1 LPDVALL
8 IDWENVYY
16 TLRQHTTGPLP
27 STLAILQ
34 AILQKAAEFGPVR
47 VKQAIFGS
55 EVASQDDTLLMALE
69 FTGIDPVA
77 VAQRS
82 GGRLLKGRSDAV
94 LITRTAKLLYKERP
108 DIEVW
113 FIVSGDRD
121 LNALCKALKDEDKK
135 VYLVAGDKSL
145 ANELRD
151 SPYLR
156 DDVFLL
162 EDLIP
167 EARWTRAGLR
177 SDDTQAGKEEDNR
190 ESSRELTRELPRPR
204 SRGVRGGRTRVG
216 PTASGGTRPPIVPA
230 VIPTGTP
237 ESEKEQRRLAVLLL
251 DQLVAIRADAMPRAD
266 FVQSVVPLSEKE
278 ASTVLEQRIDAG
290 IAQHHIVARN
300 QGRFRATAKQ
310 LIAPNLSSPLVAETL
325 FHLVRLLR
333 RIDTVTKDTKRVPV
347 VEAVLDPLSRAD
359 QPGGLARGRSARRML
374 LETLYNIA
382 EERGAIA
389 SESVQRDGKEV
400 TMCWLSDGHPL
411 VQYAR
416 HQSAGIVHL
425 FNFVGST
432 KAHGDRVDWVNQA
445 LFAELLSRVEGD
457 ALESSLR
464 AAVERGLMRA
474 ESHGSKPGFIIDR
487 EHPEVRVLLGAFD
500 RLEGASSAA
509 APPARVGVS
518 RVDNG
523 DDQQDEALA
532 SGAGDL
538 PPALGA
544 GTAAL
549 AGASDDGSQ
558 NGAAA
563 LAARKRTRRGSRG
576 GRNRRGGRGRK
587 KTTSSTSGE
596 AAD

>member
-1 LPDVALL
+1 MPDVALL

-47 VKQAIFGS
+47 VKQAIFGQ
-55 EVASQDDTLLMALE
+55 EVAAQDETLLMALE
-69 FTGIDPVA
+69 FTGIEPVA
-77 VAQRS
+77 VAQRMS
-82 GGRLLKGRSDAV
+82 GRLLKGRSDAV
-94 LITRTAKLLYKERP
+94 LITRTMKLLYKDRP
-108 DIEVW
+108 DVEVW

-156 DDVFLL
+156 DGVFLL

-167 EARWTRAGLR
+167 EARWTRAALR
-177 SDDTQAGKEEDNR
+177 ADDTQAGKEE
-190 ESSRELTRELPRPR
+190 ESRGPVESREREAARTRGR
-204 SRGVRGGRTRVG
+204 RGGRGRG
-216 PTASGGTRPPIVPA
+216 AKPPVVPA
-230 VIPTGTP
+230 VVPTGSP

-290 IAQHHIVARN
+290 IEQHHVLARA
-300 QGRFRATAKQ
+300 QGRFRAKAKQ
-310 LIAPNLSSPLVAETL
+310 LIAPDLTSPLVAETL

-359 QPGGLARGRSARRML
+359 QPGGLARGRTARRIL
-374 LETLYNIA
+374 LDTLYNIA
-382 EERGAIA
+382 EERGAIQ
-389 SESVQRDGKEV
+389 SEAVQRDGKEI
-400 TMCWLSDGHPL
+400 TMCWLAEGHPL

-416 HQSAGIVHL
+416 HRSAGIVHL
-425 FNFVGST
+425 FNFVGSG
-432 KAHGDRVDWVNQA
+432 KGERADWVNLA

-457 ALESSLR
+457 ALESGIK

-474 ESHGSKPGFIIDR
+474 EPHGNKPGYVVARD
-487 EHPEVRVLLGAFD
+487 HPEVRMLLGEFS
-500 RLEGASSAA
+500 RLNGHEPTELPERTATAEADGIELA
-509 APPARVGVS
+509 APLALPAPGM
-518 RVDNG
+518 
-523 DDQQDEALA
+523 
-532 SGAGDL
+532 
-538 PPALGA
+538 
-544 GTAAL
+544 TAAVTE
-549 AGASDDGSQ
+549 GIGTP
-558 NGAAA
+558 
-563 LAARKRTRRGSRG
+563 RKRTRRGSRG

-587 KTTSSTSGE
+587 KPASTSTGGGTE

>member
-1 LPDVALL
+1 MPDVALL

-55 EVASQDDTLLMALE
+55 EVAAQDDTLLMALE
-69 FTGIDPVA
+69 FTGIEPVA
-77 VAQRS
+77 VAQRMS
-82 GGRLLKGRSDAV
+82 GRLLKGRSDAV
-94 LITRTAKLLYKERP
+94 LITRTMKLLYKDKP
-108 DIEVW
+108 DVEVW

-135 VYLVAGDKSL
+135 VYLIAGDKSL

-156 DDVFLL
+156 DGVFLL

-177 SDDTQAGKEEDNR
+177 ADDTQAGKEDEAPR
-190 ESSRELTRELPRPR
+190 ESPRESGREPLRGRTR
-204 SRGVRGGRTRVG
+204 RGGRGRTSTG
-216 PTASGGTRPPIVPA
+216 LARPPIVPA
-230 VIPTGTP
+230 VVPTGSP

-290 IAQHHIVARN
+290 VEQHHILARN

-310 LIAPNLSSPLVAETL
+310 LIAPNMSSPLVAETL

-359 QPGGLARGRSARRML
+359 QPGGLARGRTQRRIL

-389 SESVQRDGKEV
+389 SESVQRDGKEI
-400 TMCWLSDGHPL
+400 TMCWLSDTHPL

-432 KAHGDRVDWVNQA
+432 RGHSERADWVNQA

-457 ALESSLR
+457 SLESSIR
-464 AAVERGLMRA
+464 AAAERGLIRP
-474 ESHGSKPGFIIDR
+474 ESHGNKPGYVIDR
-487 EHPEVRVLLGAFD
+487 EHAEVKMILGSFD
-500 RLEGASSAA
+500 RLNGESL
-509 APPARVGVS
+509 PA
-518 RVDNG
+518 
-523 DDQQDEALA
+523 
-532 SGAGDL
+532 L
-538 PPALGA
+538 PPATPGSADVGA
-544 GTAAL
+544 EDDEEDADTDQLALPAPGPVAAL
-549 AGASDDGSQ
+549 AGPNG
-558 NGAAA
+558 GAAVA
-563 LAARKRTRRGSRG
+563 PPRKRTRRGSRG
-576 GRNRRGGRGRK
+576 GRNRRGGRGRAK
-587 KTTSSTSGE
+587 PAASPSGE

>member
-1 LPDVALL
+1 MPDVALL

-55 EVASQDDTLLMALE
+55 EIASQDDTLLMALE
-69 FTGIDPVA
+69 FTGIEPIA
-77 VAQRS
+77 VAQRMS
-82 GGRLLKGRSDAV
+82 GRLLKGRSDAV
-94 LITRTAKLLYKERP
+94 LITRTMKLLYKDKP
-108 DIEVW
+108 DLEVW

-167 EARWTRAGLR
+167 EARWTRSGIILR
-177 SDDTQAGKEEDNR
+177 ADDTQAGKEEESRDR
-190 ESSRELTRELPRPR
+190 EREPLRGR
-204 SRGVRGGRTRVG
+204 SRGGRGRSGPRSVG
-216 PTASGGTRPPIVPA
+216 AGAKPPTVPA
-230 VIPTGTP
+230 VVPTSTP

-290 IAQHHIVARN
+290 IEQHHVVARN

-310 LIAPNLSSPLVAETL
+310 LIAPNMSSPIVAETL

-359 QPGGLARGRSARRML
+359 QPGGLARGRSQRRVL

-389 SESVQRDGKEV
+389 SESVQRDGKEI
-400 TMCWLSDGHPL
+400 TMCWLLDTHPL

-416 HQSAGIVHL
+416 QQSAGIVHL

-457 ALESSLR
+457 SLESSMR
-464 AAVERGLMRA
+464 AAVERGLTRA
-474 ESHGSKPGFIIDR
+474 ESHGSKPGYSIDR
-487 EHPEVRVLLGAFD
+487 EHPEVKMLLGEFN
-500 RLEGASSAA
+500 RLDGEGAPLALPARAATADDADVETDDGELLPVGTAPPEGASS
-509 APPARVGVS
+509 
-518 RVDNG
+518 
-523 DDQQDEALA
+523 
-532 SGAGDL
+532 
-538 PPALGA
+538 
-544 GTAAL
+544 
-549 AGASDDGSQ
+549 

-563 LAARKRTRRGSRG
+563 PALPRKRTRRGSRG

-587 KTTSSTSGE
+587 PTTSSPGGSSSE

>member
-1 LPDVALL
+1 MPDVALL

-55 EVASQDDTLLMALE
+55 EIASQDDTLLMALE
-69 FTGIDPVA
+69 FTGIEPIA
-77 VAQRS
+77 VAQRMS
-82 GGRLLKGRSDAV
+82 GRLLKGRSDAV
-94 LITRTAKLLYKERP
+94 LITRTMKLLYKDRP
-108 DIEVW
+108 EIEYW

-167 EARWTRAGLR
+167 EARWTRSGLLR
-177 SDDTQAGKEEDNR
+177 TDDTQAGKEEESRDR
-190 ESSRELTRELPRPR
+190 EREPMRGR
-204 SRGVRGGRTRVG
+204 SRGIRGGRSRAGTS
-216 PTASGGTRPPIVPA
+216 ASGGTRPPIVPA
-230 VIPTGTP
+230 VVPTSTP

-251 DQLVAIRADAMPRAD
+251 DQLVAIRADAMPRSD

-290 IAQHHIVARN
+290 IEQHHVVARN

-310 LIAPNLSSPLVAETL
+310 LIAPNMSSPIVAETL

-359 QPGGLARGRSARRML
+359 QPGGIARGRSQRRVL

-389 SESVQRDGKEV
+389 SESVQRDGKEI
-400 TMCWLSDGHPL
+400 TMCWLLDTHPL

-432 KAHGDRVDWVNQA
+432 KAHGDHVDWVNQA

-457 ALESSLR
+457 SLESSIR
-464 AAVERGLMRA
+464 AAVERGLTRA
-474 ESHGSKPGFIIDR
+474 ESHGNKPGYTIDR
-487 EHPEVRVLLGAFD
+487 EHPEVKMLLGEFN
-500 RLEGASSAA
+500 RLDGESSTMLALPARTATATDAEVTADDGELLPVVTAAPEGASNGVA
-509 APPARVGVS
+509 APAVP
-518 RVDNG
+518 
-523 DDQQDEALA
+523 
-532 SGAGDL
+532 
-538 PPALGA
+538 
-544 GTAAL
+544 
-549 AGASDDGSQ
+549 
-558 NGAAA
+558 
-563 LAARKRTRRGSRG
+563 RKRTRRGSRG

-587 KTTSSTSGE
+587 STTSSSGGTSGE